1 MVAGLVLVV
10 LAVIGAL
17 LPVMPSTVFAVGAA
31 ACFARSSPRLEAWL
45 LAHRWFGPSIRAW
58 RADGAIPLT
67 GKVVAVGSMAV
78 SGAGVAL
85 AAPPGPAMA
94 AGAVLAGSAAF
105 VLSRPTAKA
114 GAPEGP
120 VSEVPASPLADP
132 PGDPSA
138 VAPLAS
144 PAGLPVGPLP
154 VVPLGSGEAPHPGL
168 PVGPPS

>member
-45 LAHRWFGPSIRAW
+45 VGHRWFGPSIRAW

-85 AAPPGPAMA
+85 AAPPGPAVA
-94 AGAVLAGSAAF
+94 AGAVLVGSAAY
-105 VLSRPTAKA
+105 VLSRPTARGGA
-114 GAPEGP
+114 NGGEAADQVDGPTETPDGLPPGAPEDG
-120 VSEVPASPLADP
+120 
-132 PGDPSA
+132 
-138 VAPLAS
+138 
-144 PAGLPVGPLP
+144 
-154 VVPLGSGEAPHPGL
+154 
-168 PVGPPS
+168 

>member
-45 LAHRWFGPSIRAW
+45 LSHRWFGPAILAW
-58 RADGAIPLT
+58 RADGAIPMS

-78 SGAGVAL
+78 SGAGVVM
-85 AAPPGPAMA
+85 AAPPGPAVA

-105 VLSRPTAKA
+105 VLSRPTAK
-114 GAPEGP
+114 
-120 VSEVPASPLADP
+120 PAS
-132 PGDPSA
+132 PGDPSG
-138 VAPLAS
+138 APGD
-144 PAGLPVGPLP
+144 PT
-154 VVPLGSGEAPHPGL
+154 APPIA
-168 PVGPPS
+168 PPTAPPTAPPS